1 MTLAQAK
8 DMPASTGLCVYAGSF
23 DPPTNGHA
31 WMIHEGA
38 ALFERLVVA
47 VGINPDKR
55 PAYSLDQRLAWL
67 AAIAKPYSN
76 VQVAHFGKSYLADYA
91 TSLGARFMLRGI
103 RNSQDFA
110 YEQTMR
116 HINADLRP
124 AITTVFLMPPRE
136 HAEVSSSLVRG
147 LIGPEGWRDIVRR
160 YVPPVV
166 FEHLATSHA

>member
-1 MTLAQAK
+1 MTSSQAVGTRAT
-8 DMPASTGLCVYAGSF
+8 PGLCVYAGSF

-31 WMIHEGA
+31 WMIQEGA
-38 ALFERLVVA
+38 SLFERLIVA

-55 PAYSLDQRLAWL
+55 TAYSTDQRLAWL

-76 VQVAHFGKSYLADYA
+76 VKVAHFGKAYLADYA

-103 RNSQDFA
+103 RNGQDFA

-160 YVPPVV
+160 YVPPIV
-166 FEHLATSHA
+166 FEHLAATHA